1 MSDCCVAI
9 NGLTFAWPG
18 AQQPVLTIPQ
28 WSVNRGERVLV
39 RGASGSGKSTL
50 LSLIAGIHSA
60 TSGQL
65 NVLNHN
71 LSTLSQR
78 QRDRLRANEIGYI
91 FQQFN
96 LLPYLTAQQNVELAV
111 QFAPARRQRIA
122 ASGQTVRAA
131 AATLLDHLGLTTAQQ
146 QQSAQTLS
154 VGQQQ
159 RVAAARALLGAPAL
173 IIADEPTSALDE
185 SHRNEFINLLFKECD
200 EQGSTLLFV
209 THDATLAAQFPRVV
223 ELNELNVAPA
233 VHGGVHHV

>member
-9 NGLTFAWPG
+9 DGLTFAWPG
-18 AQQPVLTIPQ
+18 AQQPVLAIPQ
-28 WSVNRGERVLV
+28 WSVNKGERVLV

-60 TSGQL
+60 SSGHIK
-65 NVLNHN
+65 VLDHD
-71 LSTLSQR
+71 LGTLSQR

-96 LLPYLTAQQNVELAV
+96 LLPYLSAQQNVELAV

-122 ASGQTVRAA
+122 QRGQTVAE
-131 AATLLDHLGLTTAQQ
+131 AATTLLNHLGLTRAQQ

-185 SHRNEFINLLFKECD
+185 SHRNEFINLLFQECA

-209 THDATLAAQFPRVV
+209 THDATLATQFPQVV
-223 ELNELNVAPA
+223 ELSELNTAAQRGDADV
-233 VHGGVHHV
+233 